1 MKKTTFLYPTCRLVF
16 VLVPA
21 LVLSFSCNKDLLTEK
36 PRDFFSSDNAFTD
49 PKTFQLSLNA
59 LYANA
64 RTFIFS
70 GSDNQSGG
78 YPYREYLRMGTD
90 VAVCGQSHRP
100 YLLVDY
106 SLFNS
111 THDAAADFWNAA
123 YTTLIPHANTII
135 DRAELPAAQW
145 ESETQKNQMEA
156 QAMFFRAYAYYTLVN
171 LYGNVPLIDH
181 EISTPQLDFTRTPKD
196 SILDFVRKDLEF
208 ASRWLP
214 ANPAQVPEGALTSA
228 AADMLLATDY
238 LQLGMPDS
246 AVAATSR
253 IIGSGFYHLMTQR
266 FGDDPTHD
274 GHFPQG
280 GGDVF
285 SDLFWENN
293 ANRSGG
299 NMESIWVLQSAYNVP
314 GGDIGTS
321 LSRTW
326 GPYYANL
333 IAPDGTQGMV
343 LADSLGGRP
352 VGYVRTTNYFNYD
365 IWANDWNDMRNSPWN
380 IRRIWYYN
388 NPKNPL
394 FGQQIDFKAK
404 GLKDTIQNMY
414 PMVRKAEGAIQS
426 INSSS
431 TPNQKFIVYR
441 LAETYL
447 LRAEAYLDLGEPA
460 LAADD
465 INVVRARANAPLI
478 GAGDV
483 SISFILDERARELI
497 IEEPRRITLARL
509 GLWYQRTLQYS
520 LDEPTFYYL
529 TKQTIKP
536 YNALFPIPQS
546 AMDITPGLTQN
557 DGY

>member
-1 MKKTTFLYPTCRLVF
+1 MKKATLLYITGRNTIMVIA
-16 VLVPA
+16 A
-21 LVLSFSCNKDLLTEK
+21 LCTLWSCNKDVLTEK
-36 PRDFFSSDNAFTD
+36 PRDFFSSDNAYTD

-59 LYANA
+59 MYSDV
-64 RTFIFS
+64 RTFIF
-70 GSDNQSGG
+70 GGTDGQSGG

-90 VAVCGQSHRP
+90 EAACGQAHRP
-100 YLLVDY
+100 YLLVDF
-106 SLFNS
+106 SLLNP

-123 YTTLIPHANTII
+123 YTTLIPHANTFI
-135 DRAELPAAQW
+135 DQAELPQAKW
-145 ESETQKNQMEA
+145 ESEAQKNQMVA
-156 QAMFFRAYAYYTLVN
+156 QARFFRAYAYYMLAN
-171 LYGNVPLIDH
+171 IYGAVPLITR
-181 EISTPQLDFTRTPKD
+181 EITAPQFDFTRTPVD
-196 SILDFVRKDLEF
+196 SVLAQVREDLEF
-208 ASRWLP
+208 ASQWLP
-214 ANPAQVPEGALTSA
+214 ANPASVPEGTLTSA

-238 LQLGMPDS
+238 LQLKMPDS

-253 IIGSGFYHLMTQR
+253 IIGSGYYHLMTQR
-266 FGDDPTHD
+266 FGNDPTHD
-274 GHFPQG
+274 GHFPSG

-299 NMESIWVLQSAYNVP
+299 NMESIWVLQSAFNVP
-314 GGDIGTS
+314 GGDMGAS

-333 IAPDGTQGMV
+333 ISPNGSLGMV

-365 IWANDWNDMRNSPWN
+365 IWAGDWNDMRNSPWN
-380 IRRIWYYN
+380 IRRVWYYN
-388 NPKNPL
+388 NKANPL
-394 FGQQIDFKAK
+394 YGQQVDFKAK
-404 GLKDTIQNMY
+404 GLKDTIQNIY
-414 PMVRKAEGAIQS
+414 PMVRKAEGVIQS
-426 INSSS
+426 ITSSS

-447 LRAEAYLDLGEPA
+447 LRAEAYMDLGKLQ

-483 SISFILDERARELI
+483 NIDFILDERARELI
-497 IEEPRRITLARL
+497 IEEPRRITLNRL
-509 GLWYQRTLQYS
+509 GLWYERTLKYS

-529 TKQTIKP
+529 IKQTIKP
-536 YNALFPIPQS
+536 FNALFPIPQS
-546 AMDITPGLTQN
+546 AMDITPGLVQN
-557 DGY
+557 EGY